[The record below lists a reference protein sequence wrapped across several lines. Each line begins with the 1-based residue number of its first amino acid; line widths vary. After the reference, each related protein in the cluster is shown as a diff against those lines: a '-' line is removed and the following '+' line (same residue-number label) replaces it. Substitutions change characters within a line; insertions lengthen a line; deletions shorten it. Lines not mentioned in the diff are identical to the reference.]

1 VRAVIDPNVLVS
13 AAISPAGASA
23 QILLAWADAR
33 FELVVSPKLLDELSE
48 VLARE
53 KFRRWIGADAAAE
66 FIAVLAEE
74 AIMVDDVPSPSK
86 PSPDPADDY
95 LLALTS
101 SAVADYLVSG
111 DSHLTGLTDPIPPI
125 VTPRQFIDRL
135 LGGDVP

>member
-1 VRAVIDPNVLVS
+1 MRAVIDPNVLVS

-33 FELVVSPKLLDELSE
+33 FELVVSPKLLGELSE

-53 KFRRWIGADAAAE
+53 KFRRWRGADAAAA

-86 PSPDPADDY
+86 PSARPC
-95 LLALTS
+95 
-101 SAVADYLVSG
+101 
-111 DSHLTGLTDPIPPI
+111 
-125 VTPRQFIDRL
+125 
-135 LGGDVP
+135 